1 MTYGIDLEI
10 LPFMAGFTVAG
21 RRRDDGKLQSY
32 IVEGALLDDWPE
44 EVKLFGNTYTLE
56 GINRGVDGYESG
68 EYA

>member
-1 MTYGIDLEI
+1 MKTELQ
-10 LPFMAGFTVAG
+10 PFMAGFTVAG
-21 RRRDDGKLQSY
+21 RRNKDGKLESY
-32 IVEGALLDDWPE
+32 IAEGALLDDWPE